1 MTLTQN
7 AAQTAHELERIV
19 PNFRITSGLSH
30 HV

>member
-19 PNFRITSGLSH
+19 PNCRIISELSQ